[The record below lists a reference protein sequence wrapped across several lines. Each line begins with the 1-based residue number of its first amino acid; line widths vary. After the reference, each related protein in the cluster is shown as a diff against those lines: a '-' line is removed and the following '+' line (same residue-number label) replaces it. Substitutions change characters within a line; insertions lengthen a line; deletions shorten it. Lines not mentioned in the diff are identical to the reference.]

1 MKTKIVTLL
10 TLLTLLT
17 SSLVSAQT
25 KTPSPQP
32 TLAQSEEIQNLK
44 EKLASKVAEL
54 RKSDQKAIS
63 GIVQDVTTNALRLK
77 TTDDILYEIKIDQD
91 LTKRYI
97 IAGNQK
103 KEIQLKDLK
112 KGAYLIVSGL
122 VDNKTVTAN
131 YIYQDEQFFS
141 GSGRITEMNSTDFYI
156 RVLTLEK
163 DTYTLDI
170 ENTTK
175 RNLLNIKSLELETVG
190 FTKIKEGD
198 TVHFVVKKT
207 GTEREKNRY
216 SAVKILIIPQEFFM
230 K

>member
-10 TLLTLLT
+10 LLSTLLI
-17 SSLVSAQT
+17 SPFVSAQ
-25 KTPSPQP
+25 
-32 TLAQSEEIQNLK
+32 QSEEIQNLK

-54 RKSDQKAIS
+54 RQKEQKAIS
-63 GIVQDVTTNALRLK
+63 GTVQDVTTNALRLK
-77 TTDDILYEIKIDQD
+77 SSDDILYEIKIDEE
-91 LTKRYI
+91 LTKIYI

-103 KEIQLKDLK
+103 KEMKLKNIK
-112 KGAYLIVSGL
+112 KGAYLIISGL
-122 VDNKTVTAN
+122 IDGKTVTAN
-131 YIYQDEQFFS
+131 YIYQDEQFLES
-141 GSGRITEMNSTDFYI
+141 SGRITEANTQDFYI

-175 RNLLNIKSLELETVG
+175 RNLLDIKTLNLEVVG

-216 SAVKILIIPQEFFM
+216 SATKILIIPQEFFM